1 MCAASSLSLPS
12 LFPPFVS
19 AFLYSIFSPR
29 FSPTPP
35 SLLPPTPFLSL
46 VNTQTTQSDVNECAQ
61 DLDNC
66 QQLCN
71 NTVGSFTCGCEI
83 GYELDVDG
91 FTCALNGTTG
101 EAGWHS
107 ILCNHGNIILC
118 KYMWILK
125 TINVGISVS
134 VFYFLKLHVDS
145 FSILENLAS

>member
-1 MCAASSLSLPS
+1 M
-12 LFPPFVS
+12 S
-19 AFLYSIFSPR
+19 AFLYSIFSPCF

-35 SLLPPTPFLSL
+35 SLLPPTPLLSL
-46 VNTQTTQSDVNECAQ
+46 VNTQTSQSDVNECAQ

-101 EAGWHS
+101 EAVWHS
-107 ILCNHGNIILC
+107 ILCNHIFSWYYHDSSLDCHGYIVFLSYFVRGRVLSLATMPALDYPWMVANNMAHP
-118 KYMWILK
+118 KY
-125 TINVGISVS
+125 TAQS
-134 VFYFLKLHVDS
+134 
-145 FSILENLAS
+145 